1 MKILA
6 NEPRAG
12 LTYLQRSR
20 QNLNDV
26 FTKQAFVDL
35 LNNPDFDKIRN
46 TEGFKKLME

>member
-6 NEPRAG
+6 NDTRAG
-12 LTYLQRSR
+12 LTYLQRSK

-35 LNNPDFDKIRN
+35 LNNPDFNKIR
-46 TEGFKKLME
+46 TTREFKKLIE